1 MEVLEPE
8 HYIRIRISRELT
20 DTEVSQLT
28 SIIESNIGD
37 MLINDEVIYHLNVH
51 GDMHC
56 YVFEIDQDLTVLNFG
71 VKSGDEISMAIDE
84 WLPLEDLWEIETSL
98 PDMTIEVTEEMT
110 EQQIFERAT
119 MTAKT
124 LLH

>member
-98 PDMTIEVTEEMT
+98 PEMTIEVTEEMT

>member
-98 PDMTIEVTEEMT
+98 PEMTIKVTEGMT